1 VRGQLGNWLFYLDG
15 FMELS
20 MRLLFL
26 LLAFFPLA
34 AMCKPVLTA
43 TCGEPVGTRYDQENG
58 VLLTKPDG
66 FSGVTPVFILDDEKP
81 KVITFIW
88 GAAAWVQKELDQ
100 KVSAQEAVIVSTSKD
115 KITAVRVEEGGVTQM
130 YSLYPQKGLVF
141 FTQHRFITLADGVP
155 TASTFYSKCSFTHK

>member
-1 VRGQLGNWLFYLDG
+1 
-15 FMELS
+15 MELS

-115 KITAVRVEEGGVTQM
+115 KITAVRVEECQ
-130 YSLYPQKGLVF
+130 SALKSIHL
-141 FTQHRFITLADGVP
+141 
-155 TASTFYSKCSFTHK
+155 TASNNVQQISKVIPFLAPFYAV